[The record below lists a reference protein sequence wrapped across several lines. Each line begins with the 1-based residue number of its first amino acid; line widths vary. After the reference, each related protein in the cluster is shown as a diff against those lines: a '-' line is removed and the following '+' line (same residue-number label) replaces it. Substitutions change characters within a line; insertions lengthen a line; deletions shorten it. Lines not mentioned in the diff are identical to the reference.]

1 MGGQAG
7 ADKAA
12 AFFYYPQ
19 PTRWLTLPVRGV
31 CAFTPYVFCNEPL
44 TIE

>member
-12 AFFYYPQ
+12 VFFCYPQ
-19 PTRWLTLPVRGV
+19 PTR
-31 CAFTPYVFCNEPL
+31 C
-44 TIE
+44 